1 MMITTI
7 PETLH
12 ICNRCGEL
20 ASRKCES
27 CAEVRRLNEQ
37 LDEVWHARRAA
48 EFYGGLLPGAA
59 VERRSAGLYGSL
71 PRITPPGSA
80 LPRRFRPPEWLF
92 YLRGWMR
99 VAAVALFDGA
109 LLLLALAAFWWVAR
123 AAIHELLG

>member
-1 MMITTI
+1 MMATI

-20 ASRKCES
+20 ASRECES

-37 LDEVWHARRAA
+37 LEEGFHARRAA
-48 EFYGGLLPGAA
+48 VFFD
-59 VERRSAGLYGSL
+59 SL
-71 PRITPPGSA
+71 PRITPPGSEF
-80 LPRRFRPPEWLF
+80 PRRFRPPEWLF
-92 YLRGWMR
+92 CLRGWMR

-109 LLLLALAAFWWVAR
+109 LLLLALTAFWWAGK